1 MTTLR
6 RIQFASLVVLSISL
20 ALPRLSFG
28 QAVFGNIFGTVTDP
42 TGAVVPAAKVTLT
55 EVGKGITVSTTTN
68 ASGNYTQTHLSVG
81 TYRVS
86 IEAPGFKT
94 VVQQNVPV
102 SVDTSTRVD
111 AVLELGA
118 QTQEITVNAA
128 PPLLTTDRA
137 DVSATLSG
145 RQVNELPVLNRNFT
159 ELELLLPG
167 TTKMAWQHASSENP
181 QGGIQINTN
190 GQLFG
195 MNNFILDGT
204 DNNDPVLGIIII
216 NPTLDSVQEFKMT
229 TGNFDAEFAQA
240 GGSVIQ
246 VETKS
251 GSNEIHG
258 SLFEY
263 LQNNVFKARDPF
275 SEGLADPVT
284 GLKPPNRG
292 IPPLRLNQFG
302 GSIGG
307 PLIKNKL
314 FGFGDYEV
322 GRRRVGASVLT
333 RVPTAAERQG
343 DFSDFFIGVL
353 PKDQVPIYDPATG
366 NPDGTGRTQFA
377 DPTRATTSNPGGL
390 NIIPLNRI
398 TSQAKNL
405 LNLLPPTNLTPSL
418 ASAPNFTTGGSEQ
431 FDSNRFNIKVDHYV
445 TEKLHYFVST
455 HYAGFLKISPAAF
468 GQNGGPALSGLGF
481 AGKSDTRNLNG
492 VAGFNYT
499 LSPTLLT
506 DFRFA
511 AIRYRVKVLP
521 LDFGIPAAE
530 NAGLPNL
537 NLPGREDTSG
547 LPELEILGNG
557 GFREG
562 FGLDNDQ
569 CNCPLLQTENV
580 FQWVN
585 NWTKFRGNHNIK
597 WGADF
602 RRGQNI
608 RVPSDNRRAGRI
620 FFNESVTGDAGVPGS
635 GLAPASFLLGLPN
648 HFERFAETVTN
659 AQDRQ
664 WRMFYFAQDT
674 WRLTPKLTLSYGL
687 RWDTWFADTSLH
699 AGQGSRYEVA
709 DNLLR
714 IPGVGGNSLSGG
726 LETQYHNFSPRLAVA
741 YSLNPKTVIRTGWGR
756 SYFQGI
762 FGWTF
767 NNVSTNYPTLI
778 TEDKR
783 AANDFSTL
791 FPLSVGPPLPVF
803 PAIPSN
809 GLLPLPD
816 GIGVRY
822 FPTQMLIP
830 YVDSWN
836 FSLEREIAP
845 NMTATASYV
854 ANAGRHLNF
863 NPNLNAAVPGPSV
876 SFNPRKP
883 LFNKFGITQGISDSC
898 SCVSSSY
905 NSLQTKLTKRFS
917 KNSSFLLSYTWAK
930 ALDYGEFGNPTD
942 QHNYKVDYGPADFDR
957 ASVFTLGHDYILP
970 FGSGQRWL
978 SDAHGVVRQ
987 LVEGWQ
993 WTGGT
998 MLQSGYPFSP
1008 GVNNTS
1014 SFLNADQGSR
1024 PDKIGDASVSNP
1036 GRDGWFNPAAY
1047 ALPPPGSVT
1056 GVYRFGYAAKNS
1068 LRAPGVAIANW
1079 AFFKNFQI
1087 TERAKLQFRW
1097 ENFNFFNRTN
1107 LSPFVD
1113 SAIDSGTAGK
1123 IFGISEPMR
1132 NMQFALR
1139 LSW

>member
-1 MTTLR
+1 MRNLK
-6 RIQFASLVVLSISL
+6 RILLAGLVLFTLSIPSSRL
-20 ALPRLSFG
+20 AFG
-28 QAVFGNIFGTVTDP
+28 QAVFGNIIGTVTDP
-42 TGAVVPAAKVTLT
+42 TAAVVAGAKVTIT
-55 EVGKGITVSTTTN
+55 DVGKGITVSTTTN

-86 IEAPGFKT
+86 IEAAGFKT
-94 VVQQNVPV
+94 VVQQNVSV

-111 AVLELGA
+111 VVLELGA
-118 QTQEITVNAA
+118 VTQEVTVSASPA
-128 PPLLTTDRA
+128 LLKTDRA
-137 DVSATLSG
+137 DVSATLSSQ
-145 RQVNELPVLNRNFT
+145 QVTNLPVLNRNFT

-167 TTKMAWQHASSENP
+167 TTKMNWQHASSENP

-195 MNNFILDGT
+195 MNNFLLDGT

-258 SLFEY
+258 SLFDY
-263 LQNNVFKARDPF
+263 LQNNVFKARNPF
-275 SEGLADPVT
+275 SEGLHAPGT
-284 GLKPPNRG
+284 PAPKNRG

-314 FGFGDYEV
+314 FGFGDYEG
-322 GRRRVGASVLT
+322 GRRRIGASVLT

-343 DFSDFFIGVL
+343 DFSAFGI
-353 PKDQVPIYDPATG
+353 PIYDPATG

-377 DPTRATTSNPGGL
+377 DPTRATASNPGGL

-398 TSQAKNL
+398 TSQATNL
-405 LNLLPPTNLTPSL
+405 LNLLPPPNLTPS
-418 ASAPNFTTGGSEQ
+418 SPSDPNFTTGGSEQ
-431 FDSNRFNIKVDHYV
+431 FDSDRFNIKVDHYL
-445 TEKLHYFVST
+445 TEKLHYFVRTS
-455 HYAGFLKISPAAF
+455 YAGFLKISPAAF
-468 GQNGGPALSGLGF
+468 GEAGGPALSGLGF

-492 VAGFNYT
+492 VIGFNYT
-499 LSPTLLT
+499 LSPTLFT

-511 AIRYRVKVLP
+511 AIRYRVNVLP

-547 LPELEILGNG
+547 LPELRIFGNG

-562 FGLDNDQ
+562 FGLDNNQ

-580 FQWVN
+580 FQYVS
-585 NWTKFRGNHNIK
+585 NWTKILGNHTIK

-608 RVPSDNRRAGRI
+608 RVPSDNRRSGRI
-620 FFNESVTGDAGVPGS
+620 SFNESVTGDAGVPGS
-635 GLAPASFLLGLPN
+635 GLGPASFLMGLPN
-648 HFERFAETVTN
+648 SFQRFAETATN

-674 WRLTPKLTLSYGL
+674 WRVTPKLTLSYGL
-687 RWDTWFADTSLH
+687 RWDTWFATTSLH
-699 AGQGSRYEVA
+699 AGQGSRYEIA

-714 IPGVGGNSLSGG
+714 IPGVGGNDLSGG
-726 LETQYHNFSPRLAVA
+726 LQTQYGNFSPRLAFA
-741 YSLNPKTVIRTGWGR
+741 YTLNPKTVIRAGWGR

-778 TEDKR
+778 TESR
-783 AANDFSTL
+783 SAANPFSWV

-822 FPTQMLIP
+822 FPKEMLIP

-836 FSLEREIAP
+836 FSLEREITP
-845 NMTATASYV
+845 NMTATVSYV

-863 NPNLNAAVPGPSV
+863 NWNANAAQPGAGD
-876 SFNPRKP
+876 FNPRRP
-883 LFNKFGITQGISDSC
+883 LWRQFGISQGISNSC

-917 KNSSFLLSYTWAK
+917 KNNSFLLSYTWAK

-942 QHNYKVDYGPADFDR
+942 QYNYSVDYGPADFDR
-957 ASVFTLGHDYILP
+957 ASVFTLGHDYTLP

-978 SDAHGVVRQ
+978 SDAKGVVRH

-1008 GVNNTS
+1008 GLSNNAS
-1014 SFLNADQGSR
+1014 LNADMGLR
-1024 PDKIGDASVSNP
+1024 PDKIGDPSVSNP
-1036 GRDGWFNPAAY
+1036 SRDGWFNPAAY
-1047 ALPPPGSVT
+1047 AFPAPFK
-1056 GVYRFGYAAKNS
+1056 FGNAAKNS

-1087 TERAKLQFRW
+1087 TERTKLQFRW

-1107 LSPFVD
+1107 LSHFLDSAVD
-1113 SAIDSGTAGK
+1113 SGSAGK

>member
-1 MTTLR
+1 MKELTVTTLR

-42 TGAVVPAAKVTLT
+42 TGAVVPAAKITLT
-55 EVGKGITVSTTTN
+55 EVGKGVSVSTTTN
-68 ASGNYTQTHLSVG
+68 ESGNYTQTHLVSG
-81 TYRVS
+81 TYKVT
-86 IEAPGFKT
+86 IEASGFKT
-94 VVQQNVPV
+94 VVQQNVTV

-167 TTKMAWQHASSENP
+167 TTKMNWQHASSENP

-314 FGFGDYEV
+314 FSFGDYEV
-322 GRRRVGASVLT
+322 GRRRIGASVLT

-343 DFSDFFIGVL
+343 DFSAFGI
-353 PKDQVPIYDPATG
+353 PIYDPATG
-366 NPDGTGRTQFA
+366 SPDGTGRTQFSVS
-377 DPTRATTSNPGGL
+377 PTDANYALCNTATNPGCL
-390 NIIPLNRI
+390 NIIPKGRI
-398 TSQAKNL
+398 TSQATNL
-405 LNLLPPTNLTPSL
+405 LNLLPPPNLTPILPSE
-418 ASAPNFTTGGSEQ
+418 PNFTTGGSEQ

-468 GQNGGPALSGLGF
+468 GQAGAPALSGLGF

-511 AIRYRVKVLP
+511 AVRYRVKVLP

-547 LPELEILGNG
+547 LPELRIFGNG

-562 FGLDNDQ
+562 FGLDNSQ
-569 CNCPLLQTENV
+569 CNCPLLETENV

-602 RRGQNI
+602 RRGQN
-608 RVPSDNRRAGRI
+608 
-620 FFNESVTGDAGVPGS
+620 
-635 GLAPASFLLGLPN
+635 
-648 HFERFAETVTN
+648 
-659 AQDRQ
+659 
-664 WRMFYFAQDT
+664 
-674 WRLTPKLTLSYGL
+674 
-687 RWDTWFADTSLH
+687 
-699 AGQGSRYEVA
+699 
-709 DNLLR
+709 
-714 IPGVGGNSLSGG
+714 
-726 LETQYHNFSPRLAVA
+726 
-741 YSLNPKTVIRTGWGR
+741 
-756 SYFQGI
+756 
-762 FGWTF
+762 
-767 NNVSTNYPTLI
+767 
-778 TEDKR
+778 
-783 AANDFSTL
+783 
-791 FPLSVGPPLPVF
+791 
-803 PAIPSN
+803 
-809 GLLPLPD
+809 
-816 GIGVRY
+816 
-822 FPTQMLIP
+822 
-830 YVDSWN
+830 
-836 FSLEREIAP
+836 
-845 NMTATASYV
+845 
-854 ANAGRHLNF
+854 
-863 NPNLNAAVPGPSV
+863 
-876 SFNPRKP
+876 
-883 LFNKFGITQGISDSC
+883 
-898 SCVSSSY
+898 
-905 NSLQTKLTKRFS
+905 
-917 KNSSFLLSYTWAK
+917 
-930 ALDYGEFGNPTD
+930 
-942 QHNYKVDYGPADFDR
+942 
-957 ASVFTLGHDYILP
+957 
-970 FGSGQRWL
+970 
-978 SDAHGVVRQ
+978 
-987 LVEGWQ
+987 
-993 WTGGT
+993 
-998 MLQSGYPFSP
+998 
-1008 GVNNTS
+1008 
-1014 SFLNADQGSR
+1014 
-1024 PDKIGDASVSNP
+1024 
-1036 GRDGWFNPAAY
+1036 
-1047 ALPPPGSVT
+1047 
-1056 GVYRFGYAAKNS
+1056 
-1068 LRAPGVAIANW
+1068 
-1079 AFFKNFQI
+1079 
-1087 TERAKLQFRW
+1087 
-1097 ENFNFFNRTN
+1097 
-1107 LSPFVD
+1107 
-1113 SAIDSGTAGK
+1113 
-1123 IFGISEPMR
+1123 
-1132 NMQFALR
+1132 
-1139 LSW
+1139 